1 MRIACILATFRQ
13 KSGGEIMFNHE
24 NLVVSYEYSFPGI
37 LIDIKFIEGH
47 LCRGGE
53 KEMCEKIE

>member
-1 MRIACILATFRQ
+1 
-13 KSGGEIMFNHE
+13 MFNHE

-37 LIDIKFIEGH
+37 LIDIKFIEGQ
-47 LCRGGE
+47 LSRGGE